1 MDVQN
6 EERALPYKE
15 DWMIKIK
22 RKKYLIKGGERI
34 ICVKTKSTNEKIRK
48 ELNGEENG
56 KRKKI
61 NPILSVNKTKKQI
74 YSIFYLFYFLFHV
87 GEKRRKIKWNPT

>member
-1 MDVQN
+1 
-6 EERALPYKE
+6 
-15 DWMIKIK
+15 MIKIK
-22 RKKYLIKGGERI
+22 RKKDLIKGGERI

-61 NPILSVNKTKKQI
+61 NPILNVNKTKNRFIQI
-74 YSIFYLFYFLFHV
+74 FICFIFFFSC
-87 GEKRRKIKWNPT
+87 GRKEKEN